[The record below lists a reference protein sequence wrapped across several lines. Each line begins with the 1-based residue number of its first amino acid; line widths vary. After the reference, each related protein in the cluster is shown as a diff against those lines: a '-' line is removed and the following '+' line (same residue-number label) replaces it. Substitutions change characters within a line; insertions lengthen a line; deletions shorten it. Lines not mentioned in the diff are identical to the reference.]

1 MLWNAA
7 RTSDAWA
14 IRHRITYLPLGGA
27 PPRRRRVWVEFSSIL
42 PGAKPETI
50 ETFEANDMSADLIN
64 LTGNAFR
71 VTGNGEISVSLAS
84 DASHTN
90 F

>member
-1 MLWNAA
+1 
-7 RTSDAWA
+7 
-14 IRHRITYLPLGGA
+14 
-27 PPRRRRVWVEFSSIL
+27 
-42 PGAKPETI
+42 
-50 ETFEANDMSADLIN
+50 MSADLIN